1 MMRKRKRSLLALIQ
15 IGVMMTRHEIL
26 WGELRGNLEFALS
39 MFESLDDSDN
49 DDSVSLLANILKTM
63 EDLERIDG

>member
-1 MMRKRKRSLLALIQ
+1 MVRMRKRSLLALTQ
-15 IGVMMTRHEIL
+15 TGVTMTRHEIL

-39 MFESLDDSDN
+39 MFESLDDIDH
-49 DDSVSLLANILKTM
+49 DDSVNLLKNILKTM